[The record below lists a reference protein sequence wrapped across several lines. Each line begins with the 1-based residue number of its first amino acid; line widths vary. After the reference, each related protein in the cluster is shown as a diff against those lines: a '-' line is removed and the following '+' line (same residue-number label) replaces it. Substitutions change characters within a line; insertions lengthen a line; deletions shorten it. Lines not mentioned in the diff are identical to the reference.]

1 MKIFTCDILDGGSW
15 VLLKYFQI
23 ESHFSCGFDVCL
35 SGKNT
40 HGRRERLQ
48 SQRQIDEISRRL
60 WLVEI
65 GRDQRCWPIT
75 RRNEIVHNCGENPIN
90 PRHRLTHDKLR
101 LRHNFL
107 IITSQGA
114 HVRLHAEVFGA
125 SLPSAVRP
133 SDEYMTS
140 HGYDG
145 IHVMIKHYDDD
156 VLTSQLS
163 VWRSATTKWA
173 S

>member
-1 MKIFTCDILDGGSW
+1 MHK
-15 VLLKYFQI
+15 
-23 ESHFSCGFDVCL
+23 
-35 SGKNT
+35 
-40 HGRRERLQ
+40 
-48 SQRQIDEISRRL
+48 
-60 WLVEI
+60 
-65 GRDQRCWPIT
+65 
-75 RRNEIVHNCGENPIN
+75 CGENPIN

-114 HVRLHAEVFGA
+114 HVRLHAEVFGV

-145 IHVMIKHYDDD
+145 IHVMIKHYDDG
-156 VLTSQLS
+156 VLTSQLKQLKVGDDES
-163 VWRSATTKWA
+163 LEMSFEGEGCFDVEKLEKVKSLTKNYFNLNQFCKNYLIRQT
-173 S
+173 